1 MENAEADPLI
11 LNAPRNTDAAARSRM
26 YALLADALAYPTGDG
41 MTRLLDGSLLN
52 DLREAAAALPKP
64 VAVPETL
71 VVADGDDANK
81 ETQIVYTALFE
92 VCAGLPAVSQLE
104 RRYSVRDEPEQKL
117 WEDLLRYYTFFGLD
131 FSNGSTGENPD
142 HLLTEL
148 AFMHYLCFLEAGA
161 QRGLDDLCRGQ
172 RDFLMN
178 HLGAWAP
185 RFADALAQQNDTGPY
200 AALGKLLDDVVEA
213 DLKYLRGRRSGSEMV
228 SE

>member
-1 MENAEADPLI
+1 METAKADPLI
-11 LNAPRNTDAAARSRM
+11 LDTPRNADAAARSRM

-41 MTRLLDGSLLN
+41 MTRLLNGSLLD
-52 DLREAAAALPKP
+52 DLREAAAALPEP

-71 VVADGDDANK
+71 TVASGGDADK
-81 ETQIVYTALFE
+81 EMQIVYTGLFE
-92 VCAGLPAVSQLE
+92 VCAGRPAVSQLE
-104 RRYSVRDEPEQKL
+104 RRHGVRDEPEQKL

-161 QRGLDDLCRGQ
+161 QRGLDDLRRGQ

-178 HLGAWAP
+178 HLGAWTP

-200 AALGKLLDDVVEA
+200 AALGKLLGDVIKA
-213 DLKYLRGRRSGSEMV
+213 DIQYLREAPSGSEATGG
-228 SE
+228 